1 MTYTFP
7 RVNTT
12 IVAKTRRS
20 SVYVE
25 NPKVPVLFATI
36 VSDKG
41 PYTITKVHNLT
52 EFKEL
57 YGELSFKK
65 QGQDV
70 LNLYQW
76 IGSIPFNGYAWIKR
90 IEPAFVVEIDEVDK
104 YVEDTNVLAKAK
116 GAVAS
121 NGNTFSFAFTAKEP
135 GQVYTKYTVRVSQR
149 KNSLGLFMPS
159 FNITVIDNLG
169 FVVDNLRG
177 IDHTNYVTAL
187 PLLQYFDVDLIGPP
201 NVMPTE
207 ESATSVFGGTTFS
220 QDATLALDTADGKV
234 VSGITDAL
242 TPTEIFKAIGL
253 YYRSNARLELEDML
267 SYPISMILDGNYP
280 IGIKKDIIDFVRDV
294 RDDVHFMLTRAKYKE
309 TTPGTVV
316 NPLVLDEMTD
326 VDVKGLLGYDM
337 PERGNV
343 AIFAPDFER
352 VSDPEVDD
360 DYVTVSSIY
369 ELAYKIPYNDY
380 NYGIWWNFVG
390 PRRGVTFGEL
400 LHTNT
405 MREKQEYV
413 ETLTNYIEKTNR
425 DQCFMLQRTTGK
437 PNTAYVQLHASRL
450 TQFIRREITW
460 IGRRYLFEYND
471 IDATTYNEC
480 KAEIRAFLNKFASI
494 AIDMSKPYVLDIV
507 KVDAATFRISL
518 TNLKYKDVA
527 EFVDLYIELE

>member
-41 PYTITKVHNLT
+41 PYAITKVHNLT

-57 YGELSFKK
+57 YGDLSFAK

-90 IEPAFVVEIDEVDK
+90 IDPAFVVNDA
-104 YVEDTNVLAKAK
+104 YVEDTSTLARAE
-116 GAVAS
+116 GSVS
-121 NGNTFSFAFTAKEP
+121 SSGNTFTFSFSAKEP
-135 GQVYTKYTVRVSQR
+135 GQLYTNYTVRVSQR
-149 KNSLGLFMPS
+149 KNSLGQFMPS
-159 FNITVIDNLG
+159 FNITIIDNLG
-169 FVVDNLRG
+169 TVVDNLKG
-177 IDHTNYVTAL
+177 IDADNYEDSLA
-187 PLLQYFDVDLIGPP
+187 LLQYFNAELDSAVS
-201 NVMPTE
+201 MPTE
-207 ESATSVFGGTTFS
+207 VLSTSVFGGTTVS
-220 QDATLALDTADGKV
+220 VDATLALNTSGGEIA
-234 VSGITDAL
+234 SGITTDL
-242 TPTEIFKAIGL
+242 TPAEIFDTIGL

-267 SYPISMILDGNYP
+267 SYPISIILDGNYP
-280 IGIKKDIIDFVRDV
+280 ISLKKDIIDFVRDV

-309 TTPGTVV
+309 TDSVV
-316 NPLVLDEMTD
+316 DSTLVLDEMTD
-326 VDVKGLLGYDM
+326 VDVQDMLTYDM

-343 AIFAPDFER
+343 AMFAPDIER
-352 VSDPEVDD
+352 VLDPVVDG
-360 DYVTVSSIY
+360 YINVSSIY

-405 MREKQEYV
+405 MREKQEYTD
-413 ETLTNYIEKTNR
+413 TLTNYIEKTNR

-437 PNTAYVQLHASRL
+437 PDTAYVQLHASRL
-450 TQFIRREITW
+450 TQYIRREITW

-471 IDATTYNEC
+471 IDATTYNDC
-480 KAEIRAFLNKFASI
+480 KAEIKGFLNKFASI
-494 AIDMSKPYVLDIV
+494 AIDMSKPYVLDIF
-507 KVDAATFRISL
+507 KVDETTFRISL

-527 EFVDLYIELE
+527 EYVDLYIELE